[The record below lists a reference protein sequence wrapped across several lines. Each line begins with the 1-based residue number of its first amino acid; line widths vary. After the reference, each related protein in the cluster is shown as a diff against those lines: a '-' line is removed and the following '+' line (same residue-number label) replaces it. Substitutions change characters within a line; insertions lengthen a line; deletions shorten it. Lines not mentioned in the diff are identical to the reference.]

1 MASEFCVAPCA
12 IHTCFA
18 LVMLH
23 LMTESGKTRR
33 PAQSVDI
40 FLFYLL
46 ALYNS
51 TKGGKKKIGRKEITL
66 ACTDWFELGLQSER
80 GSRRSQ
86 AKQIKKRYK
95 ANKRAI

>member
-51 TKGGKKKIGRKEITL
+51 TKGKKKKIGRKEITL